1 MFLCRSLENSFLRH
15 EGRQLCRFRDASLV
29 QDLQGNSPAP
39 SAFFA
44 RAAERGKKF
53 AKLKWN
59 SGSLSQTKEANFGGI
74 QGQRD
79 GREEGRRKG
88 NSGGGGD
95 EGAKSRYL

>member
-1 MFLCRSLENSFLRH
+1 MFLCRSLKNSFLRH
-15 EGRQLCRFRDASLV
+15 AGRQLFYVSLV

-59 SGSLSQTKEANFGGI
+59 SGSLSQTKLWRNS
-74 QGQRD
+74 RTN
-79 GREEGRRKG
+79 RRKEGRRKEKG
-88 NSGGGGD
+88 NSGGGD